1 MLERMQVRRIARVR
15 WTDVTASLSPEIYSE
30 IVNRFTAGR
39 GYAYLAARAAE
50 HNAAAASVLRYLEEA
65 LRYLREVQRLLTE
78 HTTLAPEPL
87 PGTDETPAGTALP
100 WQAFLDSREPAEAIQ
115 LSAALR
121 DAVYYAR
128 HAADAITDDGE
139 YDWLL
144 RRLNDAM
151 ACLALARRLSALLLF
166 V

>member
-1 MLERMQVRRIARVR
+1 VR
-15 WTDVTASLSPEIYSE
+15 WTEVAASLTPDIYSE

-50 HNAAAASVLRYLEEA
+50 HNAEAAIVLRYLEHA
-65 LRYLREVQRLLTE
+65 LRYMRDVQGLLAK
-78 HTTLAPEPL
+78 HIPI
-87 PGTDETPAGTALP
+87 TPAPLAEPDPATPAARMP
-100 WQAFLDSREPAEAIQ
+100 WQAFLATRQPAEARQ
-115 LSAALR
+115 LATALT

-128 HAADAITDDGE
+128 HTAEAMTGDGE

-144 RRLNDAM
+144 RRLGDTL

>member
-1 MLERMQVRRIARVR
+1 MLERMQARRIARVR
-15 WTDVTASLSPEIYSE
+15 WTDVTASLSPEIYSD

-50 HNAAAASVLRYLEEA
+50 HNGEAATVLRYLEEA
-65 LRYLREVQRLLTE
+65 LRYLREVQRLLAE
-78 HTTLAPEPL
+78 HTVNTNAPLSASDP
-87 PGTDETPAGTALP
+87 PPSGAGMP
-100 WQAFLDSREPAEAIQ
+100 WQAFLATRGPAEAGQ

-128 HAADAITDDGE
+128 HAAEAITDDGD
-139 YDWLL
+139 YAWLL